1 MPIIKSAK
9 KRVRVANKATSQN
22 IRTKRILKAAQKDV
36 RLSIASNDKKA
47 LNEAQ
52 KKNQSALDTA
62 GKKGLMHKHKV
73 ARKQRQLAAQ
83 AKAAATSKPAAK
95 ATTKTTAK
103 KTTTKPKAT
112 KK

>member
-9 KRVRVANKATSQN
+9 KRVRVASKATSQN
-22 IRTKRILKAAQKDV
+22 IRTKRVLRAAQKDV
-36 RLSIASNDKKA
+36 RISLTADDKKA
-47 LNEAQ
+47 LTTAQ
-52 KKNQSALDTA
+52 RKNQSALDVA

-83 AKAAATSKPAAK
+83 VKAANL
-95 ATTKTTAK
+95 TKSVVK
-103 KTTTKPKAT
+103 KTTTKAKVPS